1 MAARPLGAGPGRW
14 RGGPV
19 TAPRVSVQIVTWN
32 SALVVDACLES
43 LLAQTAPPDEIV
55 VVDNASTDGSPERVE
70 SWLRR
75 GLRGTL
81 LRESSNRGFCGAQNR
96 AIGVSRGEWVL
107 FLNPD
112 ALLPP
117 RFLAQ
122 ASDVLSR
129 LEPDVG
135 SVAPCLLR
143 PDGSVD
149 STGLVLDRCR
159 RAYDRGRGEASTTN
173 YAREEDVAACTGAV
187 ALHRRAMLE
196 DVSLGGAPL
205 DESLFAYYEDLDLS
219 WRARLLGWR
228 CRYVPSLVAV
238 HGRAA
243 RNALRG
249 LGGRETRGEEQALT
263 VCNRYLVLAK
273 CESLGALLRD
283 LPWIFPFE
291 LARPLFLA
299 VRAPGG
305 LRGYA
310 RAAAALPGALR
321 ERRKIREAIRRR
333 GRPA

>member
-1 MAARPLGAGPGRW
+1 
-14 RGGPV
+14 V
-19 TAPRVSVQIVTWN
+19 TAPRLSVQIVTWN
-32 SALVVDACLES
+32 SADVIDACLES
-43 LLAQTAPPDEIV
+43 LLGQSAPPGDVV
-55 VVDNASTDGSPERVE
+55 VVDNASTDGSAERVQ
-70 SWLRR
+70 SWFRR

-81 LRESSNRGFCGAQNR
+81 LRETANRGFCGAQNR
-96 AIGVSRGEWVL
+96 ALGVSGGEWVL

-112 ALLPP
+112 AVLPP

-122 ASDVLSR
+122 ASDILSR

-149 STGLVLDRCR
+149 STGLILDRFR
-159 RAYDRGRGEASTTN
+159 RAYDRGRGEASPAR

-187 ALHRRAMLE
+187 AFHRRAMLE
-196 DVSLGGAPL
+196 DVALGGAPL
-205 DESLFAYYEDLDLS
+205 DESLFAYYDDLDLS

-238 HGRAA
+238 HGRAG

-263 VCNRYLVLAK
+263 VSNRYLVLAK
-273 CESLGALLRD
+273 CESFGALLRD
-283 LPWIFPFE
+283 LPWILPFE
-291 LARPLFLA
+291 IARPLFLA
-299 VRAPGG
+299 FRAPGG
-305 LRGYA
+305 LRGYG
-310 RAAAALPGALR
+310 RAVAALPGALR
-321 ERRKIREAIRRR
+321 ERRRIRQAIRRR